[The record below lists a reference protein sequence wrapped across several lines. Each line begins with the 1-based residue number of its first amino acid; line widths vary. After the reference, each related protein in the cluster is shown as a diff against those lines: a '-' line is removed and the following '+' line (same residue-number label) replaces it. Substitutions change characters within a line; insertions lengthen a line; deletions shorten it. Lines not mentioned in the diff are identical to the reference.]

1 MYCIAISLFF
11 YKNFKLAEYISG
23 NHMPYAKYNSI
34 NIKLTVY
41 MKIYI
46 QRFLCIWGA
55 IREKPEKIATPTYVR
70 EA

>member
-1 MYCIAISLFF
+1 
-11 YKNFKLAEYISG
+11 
-23 NHMPYAKYNSI
+23 MPYAKYNSI